1 MILQRDRNYV
11 LVVGVPGKGEIE
23 ITGLH
28 ITFQIKKSSDN
39 KKKGNQASVSIYNL
53 AEDKRKALEAT
64 NVPVR
69 LDVGYLDTGLHEL
82 FHGESTDI
90 VTTRRGED
98 IVTTV
103 TLDAAYTGLNH
114 RLISKLAAPG
124 STVEEIVRNL
134 ASSMPDVARTKFS
147 GKGLKQKAVDG
158 YPMSGTPR
166 QILTELC
173 DAFGLEWQ
181 IDSGILYVTDVV
193 ESFMTNSQA
202 FIINEMSGL
211 IERPEVTEVEKQ
223 RKEGDKKKKGRK
235 GLQIK
240 LLLNP
245 ILQAGGLIKLEYGD
259 LSGMYKIID
268 IQHEG
273 EIYGSNWMTTIT
285 VGSKE

>member
-53 AEDKRKALEAT
+53 AEDKRKSLEAT

-114 RLISKLAAPG
+114 RLVSKLAAPG
-124 STVEEIVRNL
+124 STVEDIVRNL
-134 ASSMPDVARTKFS
+134 AVSMPDVARTKFS

-193 ESFMTNSQA
+193 ESFMTNAQA

-223 RKEGDKKKKGRK
+223 RKKGDKKKKGRK

-245 ILQAGGLIKLEYGD
+245 ILLAGALIKLEYGD

>member
-53 AEDKRKALEAT
+53 AEDKRKVLEAT

-124 STVEEIVRNL
+124 STVEDIVRNL
-134 ASSMPDVARTKFS
+134 AASMPDVARTKFS

-202 FIINEMSGL
+202 FVINEMSGL

-223 RKEGDKKKKGRK
+223 RKKGDKKKKGRK

>member
-11 LVVGVPGKGEIE
+11 LVVGIPGKGEIE

-28 ITFQIKKSSDN
+28 ITFQVKKSSDN

-53 AEDKRKALEAT
+53 SEDKRKALEVS

-69 LDVGYLDTGLHEL
+69 LDVGYLYTGLHEL
-82 FHGESTDI
+82 FHGESTD
-90 VTTRRGED
+90 VRTDRRGED
-98 IVTTV
+98 IVTTI

-114 RLISKLAAPG
+114 RLVSKLAAPG
-124 STVEEIVRNL
+124 STVEEIIRNL
-134 ASSMPDVARTKFS
+134 ATSMPDVSRTKFS
-147 GKGLKQKAVDG
+147 GKGLKQRAVDG

-166 QILTELC
+166 QILTEVC
-173 DAFGLEWQ
+173 NAFGLEWQ
-181 IDSGILYVTDVV
+181 VDSGILYVTDVV
-193 ESFMTNSQA
+193 ESYMTEGQA
-202 FIINEMSGL
+202 FVLNEMSGL

-223 RKEGDKKKKGRK
+223 RKKDDKKKKGRK
-235 GLQIK
+235 GLTIK
-240 LLLNP
+240 MLLNP

-259 LSGMYKIID
+259 LSGFYKVID